1 MWKRIARR
9 MLVAGTCG
17 FIAATTAWAQQAADD
32 QDGGLEEIIVT
43 AQNRAQDVNEV
54 PIAIDVIGRES

>member
-1 MWKRIARR
+1 